1 MKAEQRLEA
10 TSQGMPSLAG
20 KEGKEGFFPPEVL
33 LTS

>member
-20 KEGKEGFFPPEVL
+20 KEGEEGFSHEVL